1 MVLSALRGGVAFLTR
16 LPVGGDE
23 TCWDAFRRT
32 PVVFPLVG
40 YLVGLLA
47 ALPLFGP
54 TLLSALPLL
63 PGVPPLPLNAAV
75 AGYLLAL
82 YAVTGITHAD
92 GLADVGDAFSVHGD
106 ADRRTAVLKDS
117 ETGVGG
123 TLAVVLVVVALA
135 LGALGLPTSGW
146 GALPAVRV
154 VVAAE
159 VAAKTAMALLVCVG
173 SAPHQGLGSQLVEA
187 VDGWWIV
194 PVLTL
199 SLPVVFVP
207 GPAAPSALAAVAAAP
222 LVALGVGWWATRTLG
237 GVSGDVLGTANE
249 LTRVVALH
257 AGVVGWTYF

>member
-1 MVLSALRGGVAFLTR
+1 MVLTALRGGIAFLTR
-16 LPVGGDE
+16 LPVGSNE
-23 TCWDAFRRT
+23 AAWDAFRRT
-32 PVVFPLVG
+32 PAVFPLVG

-47 ALPLFGP
+47 AVPFYAP
-54 TLLSALPLL
+54 TVLSAIPFVPRL
-63 PGVPPLPLNAAV
+63 PPLPLNAAV

-106 ADRRTAVLKDS
+106 AERRLSVLKDS

-123 TLAVVLVVVALA
+123 TLAVVLVVVSLA

-146 GALPAVRV
+146 GAFPAVRI

-173 SAPHQGLGSQLVEA
+173 NAPHEGLGSQLVDT
-187 VDGWWIV
+187 VDGWWVV

-199 SLPVVFVP
+199 SLPIVLVP
-207 GPAAPSALAAVAAAP
+207 GPAAAGAVAAVLAAP
-222 LVALGVGWWATRTLG
+222 IVALGVGWWATRTLG
-237 GVSGDVLGTANE
+237 GISGDVLGTANE
-249 LTRVVALH
+249 LTRLVALH
-257 AGVVGWTYF
+257 AGVVAWTYF

>member
-1 MVLSALRGGVAFLTR
+1 VVLTALRGGVAFLTR
-16 LPVGGDE
+16 LPVGGTE
-23 TCWDAFRRT
+23 AGWDAFRQT

-47 ALPLFGP
+47 AVPFFGP
-54 TLLSALPLL
+54 AVLSALPLV
-63 PGVPPLPLNAAV
+63 PGLPPLPLNVAV

-92 GLADVGDAFSVHGD
+92 GLADVGDAFAVHGD
-106 ADRRTAVLKDS
+106 ADRRVSVLKDS

-159 VAAKTAMALLVCVG
+159 VAAKTAMALLVCIG
-173 SAPHQGLGSQLVEA
+173 SAPHEGLGSQLVDA
-187 VDGWWIV
+187 VDGWWVV

-199 SLPVVFVP
+199 SLPVVLVP
-207 GPAAPSALAAVAAAP
+207 GVAAPSALAAVLVAP
-222 LVALGVGWWATRTLG
+222 VVALGVWWWATQTLG
-237 GVSGDVLGTANE
+237 GVSGDILGAANE
-249 LTRVVALH
+249 LTRLVALH
-257 AGVVGWTYF
+257 AGVVAWTYF